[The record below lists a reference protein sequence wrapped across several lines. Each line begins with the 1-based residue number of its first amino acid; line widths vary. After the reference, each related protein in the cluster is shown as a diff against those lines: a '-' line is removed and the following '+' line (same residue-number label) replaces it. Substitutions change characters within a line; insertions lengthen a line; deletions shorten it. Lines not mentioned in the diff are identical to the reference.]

1 MVWDLSGS
9 DDRTGPDY
17 PPPVGFNL
25 FVISSLNTDDV
36 FLVAKDAF
44 PFFALMALAT
54 VLITVF
60 PQIVLFLPNL
70 MR

>member
-1 MVWDLSGS
+1 
-9 DDRTGPDY
+9 
-17 PPPVGFNL
+17 
-25 FVISSLNTDDV
+25 VISSLNTDDV